1 MTQAVVVLP
10 WRSAP
15 SRIPAFE
22 QVVAWYARHLPEL
35 SITTVDTDDDPFVLA
50 ACRNRAIREA
60 PDGAVVVI
68 NDADTLPEVAPLRAA
83 IAAAASSPLVHLPYT
98 EYRWLGAHGSAQ
110 VAAGVPLADCDHTV
124 IDGACS
130 GVYVATASTWA
141 SHGGQDEGFRGWG
154 FEDAAWRLAHITLL
168 GAPPARH
175 PGRVFAL
182 HHRAEVRE
190 GAGYEAN
197 AARMQR
203 YRDADGDRDAM
214 AELVGLD
221 RTAAPAPAGSGDL
234 DAA

>member
-1 MTQAVVVLP
+1 MNQAIVVLP
-10 WRSAP
+10 WRPAP

-22 QVVAWYARHLPEL
+22 RVVAWYARHLPEL
-35 SITTVDTDDDPFVLA
+35 TVTTVDTDDEPFVLA

-60 PDGAVVVI
+60 PAGAVVVI
-68 NDADTLPEVAPLRAA
+68 NDADTLPEAAPLRAA
-83 IAAAASSPLVHLPYT
+83 IAAAAGSPFVHLPYT

-110 VAAGVPLADCDHTV
+110 VADGVPLDECDHTV

-130 GVYVATASTWA
+130 GVYVATAAAWA

-168 GAPPARH
+168 GAPPVRH

-182 HHRAEVRE
+182 HHHAEPRE
-190 GAGYEAN
+190 GTGYEAN

-203 YRDADGDRDAM
+203 YRDAEGDVEAM
-214 AELVGLD
+214 AELVGLRRGAHRD
-221 RTAAPAPAGSGDL
+221 PLDSLDL
-234 DAA
+234 TSA